1 MKIKLVPSAKNNLA
15 ANFWQ
20 LYSNEA
26 MHWLAACRTSIRSQ
40 RGACLDHVPAQRV
53 HGRAGRPSA
62 SDLQE
67 TAREQSQEQASQHRS
82 TGRALCWTWDFSS
95 GVWCS
100 LDFETVMRQS
110 GRQRG
115 LFCTWNSKIASHR
128 KNDIHSHS
136 FTWGWSARGCMWTHW
151 VTTTPFSKEKLPK
164 LMVQSTVNRKSCEL
178 RSDFYASQTDLSA
191 NLLCSLNAGI
201 LISFYQEKLHFF
213 QEICAQYFS

>member
-26 MHWLAACRTSIRSQ
+26 MHWLAARRRLYAANEVLAWTMYLHKGCTAGQADPALLSCRRQ
-40 RGACLDHVPAQRV
+40 RGS
-53 HGRAGRPSA
+53 RARSRP
-62 SDLQE
+62 L
-67 TAREQSQEQASQHRS
+67 S
-82 TGRALCWTWDFSS
+82 TGARGGRSVGHGAFSS

-115 LFCTWNSKIASHR
+115 LFCTWNSKLASHR
-128 KNDIHSHS
+128 KKDTHSHS
-136 FTWGWSARGCMWTHW
+136 FTWGWSARGRMWTHW
-151 VTTTPFSKEKLPK
+151 VTTTPFSKEELPK
-164 LMVQSTVNRKSCEL
+164 LMVQSIVNRKSCEL

>member
-1 MKIKLVPSAKNNLA
+1 MQNIYTQPTRCLLGPRTCTKGARQGRQTQRFWA
-15 ANFWQ
+15 AGD
-20 LYSNEA
+20 SE
-26 MHWLAACRTSIRSQ
+26 
-40 RGACLDHVPAQRV
+40 GAEP
-53 HGRAGRPSA
+53 GAG
-62 SDLQE
+62 
-67 TAREQSQEQASQHRS
+67 SQHRS

-115 LFCTWNSKIASHR
+115 LFCTWNSKLASHR
-128 KNDIHSHS
+128 KKDTHSHS
-136 FTWGWSARGCMWTHW
+136 FTWGWSARGRMWTHW

-164 LMVQSTVNRKSCEL
+164 LMVQSIVNRKSCEL